1 MSKEG
6 NLTRIIH
13 KDAMSSR
20 YDVKDEYY
28 PHADRGIA
36 DYQEHLPGLLPQIDE
51 LINHASAVHEGHV
64 LISGLDIT
72 CGTSRAAADIMSRFS
87 PHVDMR
93 GNTLVYHPPIPDHS
107 SLPRERIKIG
117 RASRTG
123 IQPGSM
129 DFILDVC
136 GLSHTSPFVEGGA
149 ALGLLAPGGF
159 FMTTPHRVNDQIRSE
174 YERLCEIASQRHLIA
189 HTPRYN
195 ILDLP
200 VYTFERP
207 RE

>member
-6 NLTRIIH
+6 YVTGIFR

-20 YDVKDEYY
+20 YDIDRDYY
-28 PHADRGIA
+28 PHADRGIV
-36 DYQEHLPGLLPQIDE
+36 DYREHLPGLLPRIDE
-51 LINHASAVHEGHV
+51 LIDHASAVHEGHV

-72 CGTSRAAADIMSRFS
+72 CGTSRAAADIMDRYF

-93 GNTLVYHPPIPDHS
+93 GNTLVYHPPIPGHS

-123 IQPGSM
+123 IEPGSV

-136 GLSHTSPFVEGGA
+136 GLSHTSPFAEGGA

-159 FMTTPHRVNDQIRSE
+159 FMTTPHRVNGQIRSE
-174 YERLCEIASQRHLIA
+174 YEMLSEKASQRRLIA

-195 ILDLP
+195 ILGLP